1 MKIIKADNFIQIKA
15 ELSNSVPF
23 FAYIVTSWH
32 LDNLIAYLL
41 LSKLKGGV
49 VIIRPQSNIKNDTRF
64 RLTEDNFID
73 YEYLF
78 DKVYF
83 LNSVYIKIDIFAL
96 IIHFL
101 SFPRKDSYLI
111 VPDTRLSIR
120 ALSSLLYLHLSFNYI
135 LIDEGLGS
143 YLPYENFLFY
153 GKSSYLKQKIKNI
166 LYLLFIKPI
175 IKKSCNI
182 ICDFRF
188 YNLEQ
193 DKLICNN
200 AISMMLNKIYTNR
213 GNNTSRIKQYEKNIL
228 IFKDFGVVDQNIDFD
243 IYSHVLDYLQ
253 NTAYHIYI
261 KRHPNDMDKLFE
273 NFLIKYSNVTLLYTK
288 KSGEELVAI
297 YSPNIIIGG
306 YTTVL
311 FSSVN
316 IFNVHAISFMKI
328 YLTFSNLNRTVRQ
341 NINFFISKFDNN
353 TILMFPSGFDEFFCL
368 VDKILK

>member
-1 MKIIKADNFIQIKA
+1 MKIVKADSFIQIKT

-23 FAYIVTSWH
+23 FAYIVSSWH

-49 VIIRPQSNIKNDTRF
+49 VIIRPQSNIKNETRF
-64 RLTEDNFID
+64 RLTEDNFIG

-83 LNSVYIKIDIFAL
+83 LNLAYIKIDIFAI

-101 SFPRKDSYLI
+101 SFPRKNSYLI

-120 ALSSLLYLHLSFNYI
+120 VLSSLLYLRLSFNYI

-143 YLPYENFLFY
+143 YLPYENFLSY
-153 GKSSYLKQKIKNI
+153 GNSSYFKQRIKNI
-166 LYLLFIKPI
+166 LYLLFIKSI
-175 IKKSCNI
+175 IKKSCNT
-182 ICDFRF
+182 ICDSRF
-188 YNLEQ
+188 YNLEK

-200 AISMMLNKIYTNR
+200 AISRMLNKIYMDKS
-213 GNNTSRIKQYEKNIL
+213 NNTSRIKQFEKNIL
-228 IFKDFGVVDQNIDFD
+228 IFKDFGIVDQNIDFD
-243 IYSHVLDYLQ
+243 IYSRVLDYLQ
-253 NTAYHIYI
+253 DTAYHIYI
-261 KRHPNDMDKLFE
+261 KRHPNDTDKCFE
-273 NFLIKYSNVTLLYTK
+273 NFLSRYSNVTLLCTR

-311 FSSVN
+311 FSSAN

-328 YLTFSNLNRTVRQ
+328 YLAFNNLNRTVQQ
-341 NINFFISKFDNN
+341 NINFFINKFDNN
-353 TILMFPSGFDEFFCL
+353 TILMFPYDFDEFFCL

>member
-1 MKIIKADNFIQIKA
+1 MKIIKADNFIQIKT

-23 FAYIVTSWH
+23 FAFIVSSWH

-41 LSKLKGGV
+41 LNKLKGGI
-49 VIIRPQSNIKNDTRF
+49 VIIRPQSNIKDDTRF
-64 RLTEDNFID
+64 RITEDNFVE
-73 YEYLF
+73 YECLF

-83 LNSVYIKIDIFAL
+83 LNSVYIKIDIFAI

-101 SFPRKDSYLI
+101 SSPRKESYLI

-120 ALSSLLYLHLSFNYI
+120 VLSSLLYLHLSFNYI

-143 YLPYENFLFY
+143 YLPYENFLSY
-153 GKSSYLKQKIKNI
+153 GNSSYFKQKIKNI

-175 IKKSCNI
+175 IKKSCNT

-188 YNLEQ
+188 YNLEK

-200 AISMMLNKIYTNR
+200 AVSMTLNKIYTNKD
-213 GNNTSRIKQYEKNIL
+213 NNVSRIKQYEKNIL

-243 IYSHVLDYLQ
+243 IYFRILDFFQ

-261 KRHPNDMDKLFE
+261 KRHPNDMDKHFE
-273 NFLIKYSNVTLLYTK
+273 NFLSRYSNVTLLSTK
-288 KSGEELVAI
+288 KSGEKLVAI

-311 FSSVN
+311 FSSAN
-316 IFNVHAISFMKI
+316 IFNIHAISFMRI
-328 YLTFSNLNRTVRQ
+328 YLAFNSLNRTVRQ
-341 NINFFISKFDNN
+341 NINFFINKFDNN
-353 TILMFPSGFDEFFCL
+353 TILMFPYDFDEFFGL
-368 VDKILK
+368 IEKVLK